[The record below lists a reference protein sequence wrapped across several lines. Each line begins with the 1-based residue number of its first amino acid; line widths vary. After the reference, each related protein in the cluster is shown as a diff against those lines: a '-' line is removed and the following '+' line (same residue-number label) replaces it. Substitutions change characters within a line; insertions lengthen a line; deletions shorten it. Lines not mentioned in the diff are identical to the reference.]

1 MACRVSK
8 TGSFV
13 CLTGD
18 EEDRDERAV
27 FPAGDQKLEKV
38 AIIQLR

>member
-1 MACRVSK
+1 MFLKPV
-8 TGSFV
+8 SFV

-18 EEDRDERAV
+18 EEDRDEQAV
-27 FPAGDQKLEKV
+27 FPAGDQKPEKV